1 MSTRRKARERA
12 LQILY
17 RVDIAE
23 GGAPENFTPDSD
35 TAIPEEALEYSVHLV
50 NGVLENKKAID
61 SSIEEAAENWSLER
75 MAIVDRNILRIAAFE
90 LLYCPDVPSKVAID
104 EAVELAKRF
113 GSDESP
119 PFINGILDRVYK
131 ETVQRKTAAARP
143 F

>member
-1 MSTRRKARERA
+1 MSLRRKAREKA

-23 GGAPENFTPDSD
+23 GGVEENFTPDSGNSL
-35 TAIPEEALEYSVHLV
+35 PEEALEYAEHLV
-50 NGVLENKKAID
+50 RGVIERKKEID
-61 SSIEEAAENWSLER
+61 GTIESISEHWRLNR
-75 MAIVDRNILRIAAFE
+75 MAFVDRNILRIAAFE

-113 GSDESP
+113 GSEQSP

-131 ETVQRKTAAARP
+131 EAVQKKTAAARP
-143 F
+143 V